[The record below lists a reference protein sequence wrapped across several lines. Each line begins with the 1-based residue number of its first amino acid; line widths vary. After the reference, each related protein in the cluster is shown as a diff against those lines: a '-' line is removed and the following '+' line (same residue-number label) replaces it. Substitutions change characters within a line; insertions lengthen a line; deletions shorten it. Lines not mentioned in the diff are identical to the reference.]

1 MYLSVILLVSY
12 LFKYRVIQLIT
23 RKKKIIEITGD
34 KLDKSVEIIRRAFGT
49 VAEEMGIT
57 EEVTPFFPAFI
68 TIERLEE
75 LRKRGAIFFGL
86 FIDGQ
91 QAGFVA
97 VEKENDGKFYM
108 KRLGVL
114 PEFRHGGYGR
124 NLVDTV
130 LEYVKNKGSRKLH
143 IAIVNEQTRLKDW
156 YLGMG
161 FKEVSIQKF
170 EHLPFRVCFMELSI

>member
-1 MYLSVILLVSY
+1 LVT
-12 LFKYRVIQLIT
+12 Q
-23 RKKKIIEITGD
+23 KKKIKEITGD

-49 VAEEMGIT
+49 VAQEMGIT
-57 EEVTPFFPAFI
+57 EEATPFFPAFI
-68 TIERLEE
+68 TSERLEE
-75 LRKRGAIFFGL
+75 MRKRGAVFFGL

-108 KRLGVL
+108 KRLAVL

-124 NLVDTV
+124 DLVDTV
-130 LEYVKNKGSRKLH
+130 IEYVRNKGSQKLH
-143 IAIVNEQTRLKDW
+143 IAIVNGETVLKEW
-156 YLGMG
+156 YQGMG

-170 EHLPFRVCFMELSI
+170 EHLPFRVCFMELNI

>member
-1 MYLSVILLVSY
+1 M
-12 LFKYRVIQLIT
+12 IT
-23 RKKKIIEITGD
+23 REKKIKEITGD

-49 VAEEMGIT
+49 VAQEMGIT
-57 EEVTPFFPAFI
+57 EKATPFFPAFI

-75 LRKRGAIFFGL
+75 LRKRGAVFFGL
-86 FIDGQ
+86 FIDGK

-108 KRLGVL
+108 KRLAVL

-124 NLVDTV
+124 DLVDTV
-130 LEYVKNKGSRKLH
+130 IGYVKSKGSQKLH
-143 IAIVNEQTRLKDW
+143 IAIVNEQTVLKEW
-156 YLGMG
+156 YQGMG

-170 EHLPFRVCFMELSI
+170 EHLPFKVCFMELSI

>member
-1 MYLSVILLVSY
+1 LV
-12 LFKYRVIQLIT
+12 T
-23 RKKKIIEITGD
+23 RKKKIKEITGD
-34 KLDKSVEIIRRAFGT
+34 KLDKSVEIVRRAFGT
-49 VAEEMGIT
+49 VAQEMGIT
-57 EEVTPFFPAFI
+57 EEAAPFFPAFI

-108 KRLGVL
+108 KRLAVF

-124 NLVDTV
+124 DLVDTV
-130 LEYVKNKGSRKLH
+130 IEYVRNKGSRKLH
-143 IAIVNEQTRLKDW
+143 ITIVNGETVLKEW
-156 YLGMG
+156 YQGMG